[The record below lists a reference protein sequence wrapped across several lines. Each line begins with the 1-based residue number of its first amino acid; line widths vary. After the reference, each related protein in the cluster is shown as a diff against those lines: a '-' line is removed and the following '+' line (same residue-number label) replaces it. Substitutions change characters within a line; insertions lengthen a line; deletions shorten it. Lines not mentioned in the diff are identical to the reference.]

1 MNMAS
6 GHLEQDDMALY
17 AMDLL
22 SPEETKAA
30 AAHVATCAEC
40 SRELAIVCG
49 DLALYAHSVERHSP
63 PALARER
70 LMKQVAREKRVVPI
84 QRESVQRA
92 VVPQPLTQGSLSQA
106 QETSP
111 QLIHTNSP
119 EVTLF
124 RNSGYSEDEEE
135 LPRKSIAAKA
145 APWLG
150 WAIAA
155 GLAVTAGEFYHQRD
169 EARGAVNT
177 QSLQMAQMAADAAA
191 SRQLMETLTDNA
203 AMRVTMRK
211 QDSKPAPV
219 GRVTYVPD
227 QGSLVMIASNLDP
240 LEQYKVYE
248 LWVIPADGRD
258 PVAAGSFK
266 PDTKGNASVILPD
279 LPKGIDAKAFA
290 VTIEDESGPKTTP
303 TMPTVLAGN

>member
-1 MNMAS
+1 MNMAG
-6 GHLEQDDMALY
+6 GHLEENDMALY
-17 AMDLL
+17 AMGLL
-22 SPEETKAA
+22 SPEETKVAT
-30 AAHVATCAEC
+30 AHAATCAEC
-40 SRELAIVCG
+40 SRELAIVRG
-49 DLALYAHSVERHSP
+49 DLALYAHSVDRHSP

-70 LMKQVAREKRVVPI
+70 LMKQVAREKRATPI

-92 VVPQPLTQGSLSQA
+92 VVPQPLAQPLVSQEA
-106 QETSP
+106 GPQLLHRDTPETS
-111 QLIHTNSP
+111 
-119 EVTLF
+119 LF
-124 RNSGYSEDEEE
+124 RNSGYSEDEYEQ
-135 LPRKSIAAKA
+135 PRKSVAAKV

-191 SRQLMETLTDNA
+191 SRQLMETLTANT

-211 QDSKPAPV
+211 QDSKPAPA
-219 GRVTYVPD
+219 GRVTYVPE

-240 LEQYKVYE
+240 LESYKVYE

-290 VTIEDESGPKTTP
+290 VTIEDESSPKTTP